1 MAATDKVGIFSIR
14 NKVILALLFVFS
26 LILAIAIY
34 LTQKSETKLVDQVV
48 LEQVRDTTDSYFDSI
63 KILILTGTTDQRG
76 ILQEKIL
83 SRPGITEARI
93 IRAPALVET
102 VGTGN
107 EDQSPADDLDKR
119 AINGEAVEVIRNS
132 DDGRILTVIQ
142 PMRASKDSRGS
153 NCLMCHIVPEGTVL
167 GAVRV
172 SYSMASLDDQVASD
186 VLITSSA
193 LIAIFVVGTIT
204 MILLLQSLVIKP
216 INVITNAIHEVAN
229 HSDLSIRTKCTSERN
244 DEIALAGHAFNS
256 MIEHFQESIEQVRMT
271 TDQLSHEADHIKSV
285 SEKTASSVAE
295 QRSRTDSIATAVN
308 EMEHSAHEVK
318 SNAEHTA
325 SASHDTNERAIH
337 GQQITEEAIQAIQAL
352 SGSVTNAAEVIN
364 QLDEQS
370 QRVGAV
376 LDVIRGISEQT
387 NLLAL
392 NAAIEAARAG
402 EMGRGFAVVA
412 DEVRTLASRTHEST
426 EEIQQ
431 MIEALQHGARNAV
444 GAMEQSIG
452 SADQGVARVQD
463 AVVALNDIVQ
473 NVEQISALNTQM
485 ATAAEEQS
493 YVAEEINRNIIDI
506 THIADSTADDAS
518 LTTKVSETLVQL
530 ANQLESLVQKFKS

>member
-14 NKVILALLFVFS
+14 NKVIMALLLVFG

-34 LTQKSETKLVDQVV
+34 FTQKAETELVDQVV
-48 LEQVRDTTDSYFDSI
+48 LEQVRDATDSYFDSI
-63 KILILTGTTDQRG
+63 NILMLTGTIDQRG
-76 ILQEKIL
+76 MLQDKIL

-102 VGTGN
+102 FGPGK
-107 EDQSPADDLDKR
+107 EDQSPVDALDER
-119 AINGEAVEVIRNS
+119 ALNGEDVEVIRES
-132 DDGRILTVIQ
+132 EDGRVMTVIH
-142 PMRASKDSRGS
+142 PMRASKDYRGT

-167 GAVRV
+167 GAVRM
-172 SYSMASLDDQVASD
+172 SYSMASLDDQVAAD
-186 VLITSSA
+186 VLTTSSA
-193 LIAIFVVGTIT
+193 LIVIFIIGIIM
-204 MILLLQSLVIKP
+204 MILLMQSLVIKP
-216 INVITNAIHEVAN
+216 INFITSAIHGVAHN
-229 HSDLSIRTKCTSERN
+229 SDLSIRTECASKRN
-244 DEIALAGHAFNS
+244 DEIAHAGQAFND
-256 MIEHFQESIEQVRMT
+256 MIDHFQESIEQVRMT
-271 TDQLSHEADHIKSV
+271 TDQLSHEADHIKAV
-285 SEKTASSVAE
+285 SETTATSVAE

-325 SASHDTNERAIH
+325 SASHDANQRAIH

-412 DEVRTLASRTHEST
+412 DEVRTLASRTHDST

-506 THIADSTADDAS
+506 THIADSTADDAGQ
-518 LTTKVSETLVQL
+518 TTRVSETLVQL

>member
-14 NKVILALLFVFS
+14 NKVILALLLVFG

-34 LTQKSETKLVDQVV
+34 FTQKAETEIVDQVV
-48 LEQVRDTTDSYFDSI
+48 LEQVRDATDSYSDSI
-63 KILILTGTTDQRG
+63 NILMLTGTIDQRG
-76 ILQEKIL
+76 MLQDKIL
-83 SRPGITEARI
+83 SRPNITEARI
-93 IRAPALVET
+93 IRAPALVDT
-102 VGTGN
+102 FGPGN
-107 EDQSPADDLDKR
+107 EDQSPADDLDER
-119 AINGEAVEVIRNS
+119 AINGEVIEIIQSSEN
-132 DDGRILTVIQ
+132 GRILTVLH
-142 PMRASKDSRGS
+142 PMRASKDYRGT
-153 NCLMCHIVPEGTVL
+153 NCLMCHTVPEGTVL
-167 GAVRV
+167 GAVRM
-172 SYSMASLDDQVASD
+172 SYSMASLDDQVAAD
-186 VLITSSA
+186 VLTTSSA
-193 LIAIFVVGTIT
+193 LLAIFAAGIVLI
-204 MILLLQSLVIKP
+204 ILLMQSLVIKP
-216 INVITNAIHEVAN
+216 INFITSAIQGVARN
-229 HSDLSIRTKCTSERN
+229 SDLSIRTECASKRN
-244 DEIALAGHAFNS
+244 DEIAHAGQAFND
-256 MIEHFQESIEQVRMT
+256 MIDHFQESIEHVRMT
-271 TDQLSHEADHIKSV
+271 TDQLSHEADHIKAV
-285 SEKTASSVAE
+285 SETTASSVAE
-295 QRSRTDSIATAVN
+295 QRARTDSIATAVN

-325 SASHDTNERAIH
+325 SASHDANQQAMR
-337 GQQITEEAIQAIQAL
+337 GQQITQEAIQAIQAL

-402 EMGRGFAVVA
+402 ETGRGFAVVA
-412 DEVRTLASRTHEST
+412 DEVRTLASRTHDST

-444 GAMEQSIG
+444 GAMEESIG

-485 ATAAEEQS
+485 ATASEEQS
-493 YVAEEINRNIIDI
+493 HVAEEINRNIIDI
-506 THIADSTADDAS
+506 THIADSTADDAGQ
-518 LTTKVSETLVQL
+518 TTRVSETLVQL
-530 ANQLESLVQKFKS
+530 ANQLESLVQKFKI

>member
-1 MAATDKVGIFSIR
+1 MVATDKVGIFSIR

-26 LILAIAIY
+26 LILAITIY
-34 LTQKSETKLVDQVV
+34 FTQKAETKLVDQVV
-48 LEQVRDTTDSYFDSI
+48 LEQVRDATDSYFDSI
-63 KILILTGTTDQRG
+63 NILMLTGTIDQRG
-76 ILQEKIL
+76 MLQDKIL

-102 VGTGN
+102 FGHGN
-107 EDQSPADDLDKR
+107 KDQSPADELDDK
-119 AINGEAVEVIRNS
+119 AINGESVEVIRSSEN
-132 DDGRILTVIQ
+132 GRILTVIQ
-142 PMRASKDSRGS
+142 PMVASKDYRGT

-167 GAVRV
+167 GAVRM

-186 VLITSSA
+186 ILTTSSA
-193 LIAIFVVGTIT
+193 LLTLFIVGIILI
-204 MILLLQSLVIKP
+204 ILLMQSLVIRP
-216 INVITNAIHEVAN
+216 INFITNAIHQVAHN
-229 HSDLSIRTKCTSERN
+229 SDLSIRTECASKRN
-244 DEIALAGHAFNS
+244 DEIARAGQALND
-256 MIEHFQESIEQVRMT
+256 MIDHFQESIEQVRMT
-271 TDQLSHEADHIKSV
+271 TDQLSHEADHIKAV
-285 SEKTASSVAE
+285 SETTASSVVE

-308 EMEHSAHEVK
+308 EMEHSAQEVR

-325 SASHDTNERAIH
+325 STSHDANQRAIH
-337 GQQITEEAIQAIQAL
+337 GQQITQEAIEAIRAL
-352 SGSVTNAAEVIN
+352 STSVTNAAEVIN

-412 DEVRTLASRTHEST
+412 DEVRTLASRTHDST

-506 THIADSTADDAS
+506 THIADSTADDAGK
-518 LTTKVSETLVQL
+518 TTQVSETLVQL
-530 ANQLESLVQKFKS
+530 ANQLESLVEKFKT